1 MSVAEL
7 AEAFLWYGHANQ
19 SLLPEQAMR
28 NGDYVQ
34 LELTGYN
41 VSLLGEPGAESDS
54 SKTQYEQN

>member
-1 MSVAEL
+1 
-7 AEAFLWYGHANQ
+7 
-19 SLLPEQAMR
+19 MR

-34 LELTGYN
+34 LGLTGYN